1 MEPHLVVVGDE
12 VADDAS
18 CLLDVAWSLVAELLA
33 LERAVP
39 AFELAVALRVVGAG
53 ADMGDARQAD
63 ELFEVLGDELGPVVG
78 DDPGLVAGMLLQGP
92 LDDRFDLGL
101 LM

>member
-1 MEPHLVVVGDE
+1 MEPHLVVVGNE

-39 AFELAVALRVVGAG
+39 AFELAVALRVVGASSNMCNTIL
-53 ADMGDARQAD
+53 AN
-63 ELFEVLGDELGPVVG
+63 E
-78 DDPGLVAGMLLQGP
+78 
-92 LDDRFDLGL
+92 
-101 LM
+101 